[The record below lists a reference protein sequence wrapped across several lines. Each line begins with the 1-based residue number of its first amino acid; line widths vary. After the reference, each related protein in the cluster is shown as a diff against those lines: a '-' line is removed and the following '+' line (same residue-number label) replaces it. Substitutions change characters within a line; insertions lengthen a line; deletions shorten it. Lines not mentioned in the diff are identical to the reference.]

1 MIKLNAKELRVSE
14 PTEEELQR
22 VKRNPITIIVDNVLD
37 TYNIGAIFRV
47 ADSIAAKKI
56 YLCGKTETPPY
67 HKIQKASVGTWQW
80 VPWEYSKTAKEAVLK
95 VKSKDEKVKI
105 IAIEQHKKS
114 VPYTRP
120 TYKMPIAFI
129 IGHETTGVSDDVMKI
144 ADYIVEIPMYGV
156 NRSLNVMV
164 SLAIVSYHTI
174 TNSTKI

>member
-14 PTEEELQR
+14 PTKEELQR

-80 VPWEYSKTAKEAVLK
+80 VPWEYAQSAKDAV
-95 VKSKDEKVKI
+95 VKIKQEESNTKI

-114 VPYTRP
+114 IPYTRL

-129 IGHETTGVSDDVMKI
+129 IGHETTGVSNDVIKI
-144 ADYIVEIPMYGV
+144 ADYIVEIPVYGV